1 MTMKKDDNYS
11 DDEDEYS
18 KIMGPESDPEDE
30 DDDWDEDEETDD
42 DEIDD
47 DDY

>member
-1 MTMKKDDNYS
+1 MKTDDKYQ

-18 KIMGPESDPEDE
+18 KIMGPEIDPEEEEE
-30 DDDWDEDEETDD
+30 DDWESD
-42 DEIDD
+42 DESDDVDLDD